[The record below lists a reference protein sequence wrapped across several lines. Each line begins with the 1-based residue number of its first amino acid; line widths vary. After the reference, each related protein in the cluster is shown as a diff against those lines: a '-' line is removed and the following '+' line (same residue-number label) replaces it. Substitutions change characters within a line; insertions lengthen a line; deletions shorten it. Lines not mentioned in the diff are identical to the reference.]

1 MQTAQAALHPQQQPT
16 STVLTTPSNP
26 LMGSQNSTTP
36 QQQQQGHQHQP
47 SVNLNAQLNSPHFSK
62 FDIQLNDLTTSTMYK
77 FRFDGLQLAKE
88 WLEQFKLASTYHER
102 QNQDNLIRFD

>member
-36 QQQQQGHQHQP
+36 QQQQQGHQQP

>member
-1 MQTAQAALHPQQQPT
+1 LVIDFFVNSNYP
-16 STVLTTPSNP
+16 SLTTNTTSPAN
-26 LMGSQNSTTP
+26 LSQ
-36 QQQQQGHQHQP
+36 Q
-47 SVNLNAQLNSPHFSK
+47 LNAPHFSK

-102 QNQDNLIRFD
+102 HNQDNLIRFD